1 MQVIY
6 KILTPEHWAKMR
18 ADGGLTPEGVDA
30 ADGYV
35 HFSTAK
41 QLPETLDKHYIGHG
55 DLVLLAVASDDL
67 GVALKWEV
75 SRGGDEFPHLYD
87 TLRMDDIRADFAL
100 NETRDGLGD
109 WLAESEEAIK

>member
-6 KILTPEHWAKMR
+6 KILTPAQWADMR
-18 ADGGLTPEGVDA
+18 ADGALTPQGVDA

-35 HFSTAK
+35 HFSTAA
-41 QLPETLDKHYIGHG
+41 QLTETLDKHFTGHG
-55 DLVLLAVASDDL
+55 DLVLLAVAVADL

-75 SRGGDEFPHLYD
+75 SRGGDKFPHLYD

-100 NETRDGLGD
+100 NAARDGLTV
-109 WLAESEEAIK
+109 WLAASAEAAA